1 MFINLDEIPVIK
13 SIDIESVPRGTTQ
26 RFWLHLT
33 SDGIGTP
40 QYIPVIIMR
49 GKNDKHV
56 VGVTAVMHGNELN
69 GISVVQSLVNTID
82 PTKLEG
88 VLVCIPVSNV
98 PAFLRKQR
106 DFSDGVDLNRIM
118 PGNQWGN
125 ESDIYAYRLV
135 SRVINEFDYLI
146 DLHTASFGNINS
158 FYVRANMNIPEVA
171 HMAWLQN
178 PQIIVHKESVG
189 TLRHAAENL
198 GIHAITVEIGDPN
211 RFQKKIISDALD
223 GILNTL
229 ICLNMIDGEIND
241 PDIQPVECDKS
252 YWLHTDRGGLLEVYP
267 KLTDFVEE
275 GEIVAKVYNIFGDVL
290 ETYKAPEAGIVIG
303 KNTHPVN
310 PTGGRILHLGISVDV
325 D

>member
-1 MFINLDEIPVIK
+1 MFVDLDDIPVIK
-13 SIDIESVPRGTTQ
+13 RIDIDLVPKETIQ
-26 RFWLHLT
+26 RYWLHLT

-40 QYIPVIIMR
+40 QYIPVIIIR
-49 GKNDKHV
+49 GINDKHV

-69 GISVVQSLVNTID
+69 GISVVQKLVNRID
-82 PTKLEG
+82 PLKLEG

-118 PGNQWGN
+118 PGSEWGN
-125 ESDIYAYRLV
+125 ESDIYAYRLI

-171 HMAWLQN
+171 RMAWWQN

-189 TLRHAAENL
+189 TLRYAAENL
-198 GIHAITVEIGDPN
+198 GIHTITVEIGDPN
-211 RFQKKIISDALD
+211 RFQKEVISNALD

-229 ICLNMIDGEIND
+229 IHLDMIEGEFEQIELK
-241 PDIQPVECDKS
+241 PVECDKS
-252 YWLHTDRGGLLEVYP
+252 YWLHTDRGGLLDVYP
-267 KLTDFVEE
+267 KLADYVKP
-275 GEIVAKVYNIFGDVL
+275 GEVIAKVSNIFGDVL
-290 ETYKAPEAGIVIG
+290 ETYTAPESGIVIG
-303 KNTHPVN
+303 KNMYPVN
-310 PTGGRILHLGISVDV
+310 PTGGRILHLGIPVE
-325 D
+325 